1 MKEIRLAGSAGFC
14 FGVSRSVDMA
24 EKLIGEK
31 GACASYGQLIHNED
45 VVARLAE
52 SGLRY
57 ALDIFRSI
65 GVYLGHTLC
74 LYARLYDIRNLIV
87 LGRVASGVGGD
98 LIVSECQ
105 RVLKEEYPELAQKL
119 RVMLPDE
126 NFRRVGQS
134 MAAASLPEV

>member
-1 MKEIRLAGSAGFC
+1 MQK
-14 FGVSRSVDMA
+14 
-24 EKLIGEK
+24 
-31 GACASYGQLIHNED
+31 
-45 VVARLAE
+45 LAE
-52 SGLRY
+52 SGLPH